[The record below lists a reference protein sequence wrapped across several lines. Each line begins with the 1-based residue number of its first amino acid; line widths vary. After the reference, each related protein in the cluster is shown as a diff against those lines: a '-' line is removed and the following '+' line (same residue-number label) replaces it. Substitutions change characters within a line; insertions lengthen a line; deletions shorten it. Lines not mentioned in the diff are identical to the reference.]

1 MTKINYQEIQNFS
14 KDLPYLKET
23 ASHYLKKATLV
34 NQQFL
39 NHAELPEKNLEV
51 MKSCYENY
59 QLMAKAIV
67 DALTTLSTYFK
78 TYLSVLIET
87 VTDPGTKLKLDE
99 LHHLQIE
106 LSQLQQEKVAFM
118 ENMSKT
124 FSDVPTLKK
133 LFTTEVQNQKKKEI
147 DLIQRHFDFEKTTQ
161 KHFSNIQLTISA
173 IQHGLLFLKNYSSFD
188 AIDSTSLLLN
198 PTKLSWYNQLFE
210 FNKVHE
216 NS

>member
-1 MTKINYQEIQNFS
+1 M
-14 KDLPYLKET
+14 
-23 ASHYLKKATLV
+23 

-39 NHAELPEKNLEV
+39 NHAGLPEKNLEV

-216 NS
+216 NG